1 MPRLPQPLRIAI
13 DTGGTFT
20 DCVWID
26 PATRRLR
33 MLKVFSTPADPSQAI
48 VEALLRVP
56 HACPERS
63 RRVSRSLR
71 DVGISSTD
79 HPDFIL
85 LHGTTVGTN
94 TLLERKGARTALVTT
109 AGFEDAIEIGRQAR
123 PKLYDFFFDRIEPL
137 VSQDL
142 RFGINERT
150 AANGEILAAPTPEEL
165 RSLAD
170 QLAKARPQ
178 SIAISLL
185 FSFANPKNEEAV
197 AEALQPLA
205 VPLSISHQI
214 LPEFREY
221 ERTSTVV
228 INAYLQP
235 VMQSYLENL
244 EKRSRRHAARNVSLT
259 TSTLHV
265 AAGASPAQARATS
278 QGGETIEVSQL
289 VSAARPAN
297 AEDEPLTVVRA
308 EVGERRFSAAKRAD
322 VEERPRAVVRA
333 TVEERPFR
341 AAKSVARNRALAPVS
356 WLPPEAESR
365 KPEAPARI
373 FVMQSSGGITALS
386 TAAREPVRTVLSGPA
401 GGVVGA
407 VATARASGFENI
419 IAFDMGGTST
429 DVSLVEGEIKTAND
443 AHIAGLPV
451 SVPMLDIHTV
461 GAGGGSLA
469 RFDAAGV
476 LRVGPESAGAD
487 PGPICYGRGLQPTV
501 TDANLLLGRLQ
512 PTRFLGGDFT
522 LDLDRARRVTKEW
535 LQQQGSNLTLEKF
548 AAGVIRVVN
557 SIMEKATRVVSIERG
572 RDPRHFA
579 LVAFG
584 GAGGLHACA
593 LAEAL
598 SIPHVIVPA
607 FPGALSALGI
617 LASDVVKDYSRTVLW
632 CASGKVPTDKVNR
645 EFDALE
651 KAATKDFRQEEW
663 QGRPRYNRSVDI
675 RYRGQGYEL
684 NLPFTKNLL
693 RDFEQEHRRRY
704 GYSHPTREVELVTLR
719 LHAVVKSPRM
729 KAITTHAEKIDHV
742 GTGAFAGPGRAKLG
756 SIPSPRSPV
765 LFDGKKLPTKIYHR
779 DDLRPGRRYPGPAII
794 TEYSATTIIPPGK
807 HFLLDRA
814 SNLVVSIR
822 PKSARSHP
830 S

>member
-20 DCVWID
+20 DCVWTD
-26 PATRRLR
+26 PKTRRLK
-33 MLKVFSTPADPSQAI
+33 MLKVFSTPADPSHAI
-48 VEALLRVP
+48 VEALKRITS
-56 HACPERS
+56 AE
-63 RRVSRSLR
+63 
-71 DVGISSTD
+71 
-79 HPDFIL
+79 DFIL

-109 AGFEDAIEIGRQAR
+109 KGFEDAIEIGRQAR

-137 VSQDL
+137 VPKDL
-142 RFGINERT
+142 RFGIHERT
-150 AANGEILAAPTPEEL
+150 SAEGEILTEPSPEEL
-165 RSLAD
+165 RSLAARVTA
-170 QLAKARPQ
+170 AKPQ

-185 FSFANPKNEEAV
+185 FSFANAKNEEAV
-197 AEALQPLA
+197 TKALKA
-205 VPLSISHQI
+205 IDVPLSISHEI

-235 VMQSYLENL
+235 VMQRYLENL
-244 EKRSRRHAARNVSLT
+244 EAKSLAMAQP
-259 TSTLHV
+259 HG
-265 AAGASPAQARATS
+265 AAGASPAQVMAS
-278 QGGETIEVSQL
+278 I
-289 VSAARPAN
+289 
-297 AEDEPLTVVRA
+297 LTNEGLGVALGLR
-308 EVGERRFSAAKRAD
+308 AAKRAS
-322 VEERPRAVVRA
+322 
-333 TVEERPFR
+333 VEERPFR
-341 AAKSVARNRALAPVS
+341 AAKRRNKGRASASVVP
-356 WLPPEAESR
+356 
-365 KPEAPARI
+365 RI

-407 VATARASGFENI
+407 AATARASGFHNI

-443 AHIAGLPV
+443 AQIAGLPIG
-451 SVPMLDIHTV
+451 VPMLDIHTV

-487 PGPICYGRGLQPTV
+487 PGPICYGRGTQPTV

-512 PTRFLGGDFT
+512 PTRFLGGNFT
-522 LDLDRARRVTKEW
+522 LDLDRTRRITQEW
-535 LQQQGSNLTLEKF
+535 LKKSGSNLTLEKF

-557 SIMEKATRVVSIERG
+557 TTMEKAIRVVSIERG

-598 SIPHVIVPA
+598 SIPHVIAPA

-617 LASDVVKDYSRTVLW
+617 LASDVVKDYSRTILW
-632 CASGKVPTDKVNR
+632 RVSCEIPHVKINL
-645 EFDALE
+645 EFAALE
-651 KAATKDFRQEEW
+651 KIAARDFRDESW
-663 QGRPRYNRSVDI
+663 QGSPRYRRTVDL

-684 NLPFTKNLL
+684 NIPLTKNLL
-693 RDFEQEHRRRY
+693 RNFEQEHRRRY
-704 GYSHPTREVELVTLR
+704 GYTHPSREIELVTLR
-719 LHAVVKSPRM
+719 LRATIEGKR
-729 KAITTHAEKIDHV
+729 THV
-742 GTGAFAGPGRAKLG
+742 GMSAVGRPGRAMLG
-756 SIPSPRSPV
+756 KPSSPDAPV
-765 LFDGKKLPTKIYHR
+765 QFDGTKLKTKIYSR
-779 DDLRPGRRYPGPAII
+779 EQLQPGKKYSGPAII
-794 TEYSATTIIPPGK
+794 TEYSATTVIPPRK
-807 HFLLDRA
+807 RFEIDRA
-814 SNLVVSIR
+814 ANLIVSL
-822 PKSARSHP
+822 
-830 S
+830 

>member
-1 MPRLPQPLRIAI
+1 MPRDPQPLRIAI

-26 PATRRLR
+26 PTTRRLR

-48 VEALLRVP
+48 VEALKRIAAAEDL
-56 HACPERS
+56 
-63 RRVSRSLR
+63 
-71 DVGISSTD
+71 
-79 HPDFIL
+79 IL

-94 TLLERKGARTALVTT
+94 TLLERKGARTALITT

-123 PKLYDFFFDRIEPL
+123 PKLYDFFFDRIAPL
-137 VSQDL
+137 VPKDL
-142 RFGINERT
+142 RFGVNERT
-150 AANGEILAAPTPEEL
+150 AADGEILIAPAPEDL
-165 RSLAD
+165 RSLAAS
-170 QLAKARPQ
+170 LAAAKPQ
-178 SIAISLL
+178 SVAICFL
-185 FSFANPKNEEAV
+185 FSFANPKNEQAV
-197 AEALQPLA
+197 AQALQALQ

-235 VMQSYLENL
+235 IMQSYLKNL
-244 EKRSRRHAARNVSLT
+244 ETRSLA
-259 TSTLHV
+259 TSKPHV
-265 AAGASPAQARATS
+265 AAGASPAQVRATNHGLGS
-278 QGGETIEVSQL
+278 LAATPQ
-289 VSAARPAN
+289 VSAAKKVGAN
-297 AEDEPLTVVRA
+297 KASPDA
-308 EVGERRFSAAKRAD
+308 H
-322 VEERPRAVVRA
+322 
-333 TVEERPFR
+333 
-341 AAKSVARNRALAPVS
+341 
-356 WLPPEAESR
+356 
-365 KPEAPARI
+365 I
-373 FVMQSSGGITALS
+373 FVMQSSGGIAALA

-407 VATARASGFENI
+407 ATTARASGFEDI

-443 AHIAGLPV
+443 AQIAGLPI

-487 PGPICYGRGLQPTV
+487 PGPICYGRGIQPTV

-522 LDLDRARRVTKEW
+522 LDLDRTRRVATEW
-535 LQQQGSNLTLEKF
+535 LKKQKSNLSLEKF

-557 SIMEKATRVVSIERG
+557 ATMEKAIRVVSIERG
-572 RDPRHFA
+572 RDPRQFA

-598 SIPHVIVPA
+598 SIPRVIIPA
-607 FPGALSALGI
+607 FPGGLSALGI
-617 LASDVVKDYSRTVLW
+617 LASDVVKDYSHTVLW
-632 CASGKVPTDKVNR
+632 RVSNRIPLADLQR
-645 EFDALE
+645 EFAALE
-651 KAATKDFRQEEW
+651 KSAKKDFARESW
-663 QGRPRYNRSVDI
+663 PGSPRYLRSLDL

-693 RDFEQEHRRRY
+693 TDFQQEHHRRY
-704 GYSHPTREVELVTLR
+704 GYQHDDREIELVTLR
-719 LHAVVKSPRM
+719 LRATLKS
-729 KAITTHAEKIDHV
+729 TTAHVEGDYV
-742 GTGAFAGPGRAKLG
+742 GTGAPARSGRAKLG
-756 SIPSPRSPV
+756 SPSPPEGKV
-765 LFDGKKLPTKIYHR
+765 LFDSKFLQTKIYSR
-779 DDLRPGRRYPGPAII
+779 DELQPGKPYSGPAIV
-794 TEYSATTIIPPGK
+794 TEYSATTLVPPGK
-807 HFLLDRA
+807 RFHLDKA
-814 SNLVVSIR
+814 GNLVASIR
-822 PKSARSHP
+822 RRLN
-830 S
+830 